1 MTWRDIFT
9 NFLRDSLRARTRRE
23 ILLKELKEAYLSKL
37 NAETALEYAQSVLQ
51 YNEARIARINKR
63 LTDLGEEE

>member
-1 MTWRDIFT
+1 MTWRDILI
-9 NFLRDSLRARTRRE
+9 NFLRDLLRARTRRE

-37 NAETALEYAQSVLQ
+37 NAETALEYAESVLQ

-63 LTDLGEEE
+63 LADLGENE

>member
-1 MTWRDIFT
+1 MTWRDILI
-9 NFLRDSLRARTRRE
+9 NFLRDILRARTRRE

-37 NAETALEYAQSVLQ
+37 NAETALEYAESVLQ

>member
-1 MTWRDIFT
+1 MTWRDIFI

-37 NAETALEYAQSVLQ
+37 NAETALEYAESVLN
-51 YNEARIARINKR
+51 YNEARISRINKR
-63 LTDLGEEE
+63 LADLGEDE

>member
-1 MTWRDIFT
+1 MTWRDILI
-9 NFLRDSLRARTRRE
+9 NFLRDLLRARTRRE

-37 NAETALEYAQSVLQ
+37 NAETALEYAESVLN

-63 LTDLGEEE
+63 LTDLGEDE

>member
-1 MTWRDIFT
+1 MTWRDILI
-9 NFLRDSLRARTRRE
+9 NFLRDLLRARTRRE

-37 NAETALEYAQSVLQ
+37 NAETALEYATSVLN

-63 LTDLGEEE
+63 LADLGEDE

>member
-1 MTWRDIFT
+1 MTWRDIFI

-37 NAETALEYAQSVLQ
+37 NAETALEYAESVLN

-63 LTDLGEEE
+63 LADLGEDE

>member
-1 MTWRDIFT
+1 MTWRDVLI
-9 NFLRDSLRARTRRE
+9 NFLRDMLRARTRRE

-37 NAETALEYAQSVLQ
+37 NAETALEYAESVLN

-63 LTDLGEEE
+63 LADLGEDE

>member
-1 MTWRDIFT
+1 MTWRDVLI
-9 NFLRDSLRARTRRE
+9 NFMRDMLRARTRRE

-37 NAETALEYAQSVLQ
+37 NAETALEYAQSVLT

>member
-1 MTWRDIFT
+1 MTWRDILI
-9 NFLRDSLRARTRRE
+9 NFLRDLLRARTRRE

-37 NAETALEYAQSVLQ
+37 NAETALEYAESVLN

-63 LTDLGEEE
+63 LADLGEGE

>member
-1 MTWRDIFT
+1 MTWRDILI
-9 NFLRDSLRARTRRE
+9 NFLRDILRARTRRE

-37 NAETALEYAQSVLQ
+37 NAETALEYAESVLN

-63 LTDLGEEE
+63 LEELGEDT

>member
-1 MTWRDIFT
+1 MTWRDILI
-9 NFLRDSLRARTRRE
+9 NFLRDILRARTRRE

-37 NAETALEYAQSVLQ
+37 NAETALEYAESVLN

-63 LTDLGEEE
+63 LADLGEDE

>member
-1 MTWRDIFT
+1 M
-9 NFLRDSLRARTRRE
+9 RARTRRE

-37 NAETALEYAQSVLQ
+37 NAETALEYAESVLN

-63 LTDLGEEE
+63 LADLGEGE

>member
-1 MTWRDIFT
+1 MTWRDILI
-9 NFLRDSLRARTRRE
+9 NFLRDLLRARTRRE

-37 NAETALEYAQSVLQ
+37 NAETALEYAESVLQ

-63 LTDLGEEE
+63 LADLGEGE

>member
-1 MTWRDIFT
+1 MTWRDILI
-9 NFLRDSLRARTRRE
+9 NFLRDLLRARTRRE

-37 NAETALEYAQSVLQ
+37 NAETALEYAESVLN

>member
-37 NAETALEYAQSVLQ
+37 NAETALEYAESVLN

-63 LTDLGEEE
+63 LADLGEDE

>member
-1 MTWRDIFT
+1 MTWRDIFI

-37 NAETALEYAQSVLQ
+37 SAETALEYAESILQ
-51 YNEARIARINKR
+51 YNESRIARINKR
-63 LTDLGEEE
+63 LADLGEGE

>member
-1 MTWRDIFT
+1 MTWRDIFI

-37 NAETALEYAQSVLQ
+37 NAETALEYAESVLN

-63 LTDLGEEE
+63 LADLGEGE

>member
-1 MTWRDIFT
+1 MTWRDIFI
-9 NFLRDSLRARTRRE
+9 NFLRDLLRARTRRE

-37 NAETALEYAQSVLQ
+37 NAETALEYAESVLN

-63 LTDLGEEE
+63 LADLGEGE

>member
-1 MTWRDIFT
+1 MTWRDILI
-9 NFLRDSLRARTRRE
+9 NFLRDLLRARTRRE

-37 NAETALEYAQSVLQ
+37 NAETALEYAESVLQ

-63 LTDLGEEE
+63 LADLGEDE

>member
-1 MTWRDIFT
+1 MTWRDILT

-37 NAETALEYAQSVLQ
+37 NAETALEYAESVLN

-63 LTDLGEEE
+63 LADLGEDE

>member
-1 MTWRDIFT
+1 MTWRDILI
-9 NFLRDSLRARTRRE
+9 NFLRDLLRARTRRE

-37 NAETALEYAQSVLQ
+37 NAETALEYAESVLN

-63 LTDLGEEE
+63 LADLWEGE

>member
-1 MTWRDIFT
+1 MTWRDILI
-9 NFLRDSLRARTRRE
+9 NFLRDLLRARTRRE

-37 NAETALEYAQSVLQ
+37 NAETALEYAESVLN

-63 LTDLGEEE
+63 LADLGEDE

>member
-37 NAETALEYAQSVLQ
+37 NAETALEYAESVLQ

-63 LTDLGEEE
+63 LADLGEGE

>member
-1 MTWRDIFT
+1 MTWRDILI

-37 NAETALEYAQSVLQ
+37 NAETALEYAESVLN

-63 LTDLGEEE
+63 LADLGEDE

>member
-1 MTWRDIFT
+1 MTWRDILI
-9 NFLRDSLRARTRRE
+9 NFLRDLLRARTRRE

-37 NAETALEYAQSVLQ
+37 NAETALEYAESVLN

-63 LTDLGEEE
+63 LADLGENE

>member
-1 MTWRDIFT
+1 MTWRDILI
-9 NFLRDSLRARTRRE
+9 NFLRDILRARTRRE

-37 NAETALEYAQSVLQ
+37 NAETALEYAESVLQ

-63 LTDLGEEE
+63 LADLGEDE

>member
-1 MTWRDIFT
+1 MTWRDIFI
-9 NFLRDSLRARTRRE
+9 NFLRDLLRARTRRE

-37 NAETALEYAQSVLQ
+37 NAETALEYAESVLQ

-63 LTDLGEEE
+63 LADLGEDE

>member
-1 MTWRDIFT
+1 MTWRDVLI
-9 NFLRDSLRARTRRE
+9 NFLRDILRARTRRE

-37 NAETALEYAQSVLQ
+37 NAETALEYAESVLN

-63 LTDLGEEE
+63 LEELGEDT

>member
-1 MTWRDIFT
+1 MTWRDIFI
-9 NFLRDSLRARTRRE
+9 NFLRDLLRARTRRE

-37 NAETALEYAQSVLQ
+37 NAETALEYAESVLN

-63 LTDLGEEE
+63 LADLGEDE

>member
-1 MTWRDIFT
+1 MTWRDILI
-9 NFLRDSLRARTRRE
+9 NFLRDILRARTRRE

-63 LTDLGEEE
+63 LADLGEDE